1 MQAVTNS
8 ARIGLFAAMFLVTSN
23 MLGSGVYMLPASL
36 AGIGGIS
43 LIGWGVALI
52 GVIALAL
59 VFAKLATLLPKG
71 AGPYSYAR
79 AAFGDFVGYQTN
91 FVYSLANWIALVSML
106 TIIIGYLTHIF
117 PIFNNTLISTL
128 TQIAII
134 WLFVL
139 LNISGA
145 KIVGYVQSSAFLLA
159 IVPLLFVSIAGWHW
173 FDMETFKAGWN
184 VSHQTPVGA
193 VNSSFNNIMWAF
205 IGVES
210 ACVSAGVVNNPKRN
224 IPLAT
229 ILGVLIA
236 SAIYI
241 STCTVMMG
249 IVPNHQLA
257 NSSSPFADVLTIMLH
272 STTAG
277 IIMSVIAIID
287 VSGAMAGW
295 TLVTGQTARAA
306 AEDGLFPKIFA
317 KTNKKGMP
325 VAGLMILA
333 VIMSIV
339 VVLTIS
345 PTAQEQFNKVI
356 TMSVILY
363 LIPYI
368 YSAFAVM
375 VLGVDKVG
383 MKAYWFYAILG
394 LLAAVF
400 CMWSIL
406 GSDKPLTVWAFLV
419 MISSTVFY
427 AFKSR
432 KTQQNKTN

>member
-1 MQAVTNS
+1 
-8 ARIGLFAAMFLVTSN
+8 
-23 MLGSGVYMLPASL
+23 
-36 AGIGGIS
+36 
-43 LIGWGVALI
+43 
-52 GVIALAL
+52 
-59 VFAKLATLLPKG
+59 
-71 AGPYSYAR
+71 
-79 AAFGDFVGYQTN
+79 
-91 FVYSLANWIALVSML
+91 
-106 TIIIGYLTHIF
+106 
-117 PIFNNTLISTL
+117 
-128 TQIAII
+128 
-134 WLFVL
+134 
-139 LNISGA
+139 
-145 KIVGYVQSSAFLLA
+145 
-159 IVPLLFVSIAGWHW
+159 
-173 FDMETFKAGWN
+173 
-184 VSHQTPVGA
+184 
-193 VNSSFNNIMWAF
+193 
-205 IGVES
+205 
-210 ACVSAGVVNNPKRN
+210 
-224 IPLAT
+224 
-229 ILGVLIA
+229 
-236 SAIYI
+236 
-241 STCTVMMG
+241 
-249 IVPNHQLA
+249 
-257 NSSSPFADVLTIMLH
+257 MLH

-295 TLVTGQTARAA
+295 TLVTGQTAKAA

-333 VIMSIV
+333 IIMSIV

-345 PTAQEQFNKVI
+345 PTAQEQFNKII

-432 KTQQNKTN
+432 KTQQNKIN